1 MNHNYGKN
9 GEMKANRG
17 KVHKYLGMKF
27 NFTEKGRV
35 RISMDNCVE
44 KIIEKLPTKKGMSDT
59 ALTPDG
65 NNLLK
70 KGNKKMLGKKET
82 E

>member
-1 MNHNYGKN
+1 
-9 GEMKANRG
+9 MKANRG

-35 RISMDNCVE
+35 IISMENCVE

-65 NNLLK
+65 NNLFK
-70 KGNKKMLGKKET
+70 KGNKKILGKKET